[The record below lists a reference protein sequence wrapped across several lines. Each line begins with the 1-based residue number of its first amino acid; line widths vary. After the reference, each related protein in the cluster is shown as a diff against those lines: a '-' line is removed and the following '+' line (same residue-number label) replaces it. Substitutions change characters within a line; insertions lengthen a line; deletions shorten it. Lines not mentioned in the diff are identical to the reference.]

1 MPIHLTFKYF
11 LRTAALFSAIFIV
24 IALTTPTWAITEDV
38 LRRIQDTGSANVIVR
53 IKSDDD
59 RVAWKANHPAWR
71 QKLAV
76 ASALEDVEPSLAAAQ
91 LKNVRT
97 FRTLPFLSASIT
109 QDQFMALIADDSV
122 QSVHLVQLERR
133 VPGSPASV
141 QGTAFENVLGANALL
156 SIDVADAW
164 ADGHEGTGYAVA
176 VIDGGFNTTHPA
188 LVGRVIGA
196 ACFGSHFEGSTENQC
211 PSGQTPEISANAA
224 SNCPL
229 GSDRCD
235 HGTHVAS
242 LAVGND
248 GVNFGVARGAQLVP
262 IDVFSL
268 VTDEEFCGSS
278 EPCEATDSLAVLNAL
293 DYVNENAE
301 ALNIAA
307 VNISVGGS
315 TRDGFCDDDPRK
327 PVIDMLRQKGIAVAI
342 SAGNEGVTGQI
353 TAPACISSALAVGAT
368 NDGTSVASFSN
379 FANTLDFVAPG
390 ISVRGASANGS
401 GFGFR
406 DGTSMAAPQVAGAWA
421 VLRSAF
427 PNGDFDE
434 MESALKTTGVAVT
447 RTGSGITVPKI
458 RVARA
463 IDFLNGRDR
472 RSINNVV
479 SSNTSTL
486 GESFLRF
493 FNSSDEPGSVTVTLR
508 DGRSGATVATW
519 VSPEIPARASRQ
531 FSAQKLESAS
541 SLSANN
547 ALSVDERVYLNLEV
561 ESSFPGF
568 LQHVVWSRNSGVFAN
583 LSSCDSGFSQ
593 DGTLVP
599 NVHASTIG
607 GYVSQL
613 RIVNSG
619 TTTDQAT
626 LIFYNSITGEDVGQ
640 WTSSA
645 ISSGASLEISGP
657 DLESLV
663 PSLGTAVS
671 DGMLQYNVR
680 LENLTGYMQ
689 HVMRNVAIGAL
700 IDMSPKCDLGVAQN

>member
-1 MPIHLTFKYF
+1 MRAAAFIITFGIVI
-11 LRTAALFSAIFIV
+11 TAAS
-24 IALTTPTWAITEDV
+24 PTWAITEDV
-38 LRRIQDTGSANVIVR
+38 LRRIQDSGSANVIVR

-59 RVAWKANHPAWR
+59 RTAWKANHPAWR
-71 QKLAV
+71 QKIAV
-76 ASALEDVEPSLAAAQ
+76 ASAMEDVKPSLAAAQ

-97 FRTLPFLSASIT
+97 FSTLPFLSASIT
-109 QDQFMALIADDSV
+109 QDQYMALIADDSV
-122 QSVHLVQLERR
+122 QSIHLIQRERR
-133 VPGSPASV
+133 EPGSAASI
-141 QGTAFENVLGANALL
+141 QKAAFEGMSGANALL
-156 SIDVADAW
+156 SIDIADAW
-164 ADGHEGTGYAVA
+164 ADGYEGTGYAVA
-176 VIDGGFNTTHPA
+176 VIDGGINTAHPA
-188 LVGRVIGA
+188 LAGRVTGA
-196 ACFGSHFEGSTENQC
+196 ACFSRDFEGNTVNQC
-211 PSGQTPEISANAA
+211 PSGQTPEISAAAA
-224 SNCPL
+224 SNCPA

-248 GVNFGVARGAQLVP
+248 GVNFGVARGARLVP

-268 VTDEEFCGSS
+268 VNDEEFCGSS

-293 DYVNENAE
+293 DYVNQNAE
-301 ALNIAA
+301 SLNIAA

-315 TRDGFCDDDPRK
+315 LRDGFCDDDPRK

-342 SAGNEGVTGQI
+342 SAGNEFATGQI

-368 NDGTSVASFSN
+368 NDGTSVAGFSN

-390 ISVRGASANGS
+390 ISVRGASGAGT

-406 DGTSMAAPQVAGAWA
+406 SGTSMAAPQVAGAWA

-434 MESALKTTGVAVT
+434 MESALKSTGVNVT
-447 RTGSGITVPKI
+447 RSGSGITVPKI

-472 RSINNVV
+472 RSLNNVV
-479 SSNTSTL
+479 SSNASTL

-493 FNSSDEPGSVTVTLR
+493 FNSSSEPGSVTVTLR
-508 DGRSGATVATW
+508 DGQSGETVATW

-531 FSAQKLESAS
+531 FSARHLETAS
-541 SLSANN
+541 SLAANN

-561 ESSFPGF
+561 ESSFAGF
-568 LQHVVWSRNSGVFAN
+568 LQHIVWSRNSGVLAN
-583 LSSCDSGFSQ
+583 LSSCDAGFSQ
-593 DGTLVP
+593 DGTLIS

-607 GYVSQL
+607 GYVSQF

-619 TTTDQAT
+619 NTTDQAT
-626 LIFYNSITGEDVGQ
+626 LVFYNSATGEEIGQ

-645 ISSGASLEISGP
+645 ITSGASLEISGP
-657 DLESLV
+657 ELESLV
-663 PSLGTAVS
+663 PNLGTAVS

-680 LENLTGYMQ
+680 LDNLTGYIQ
-689 HVMRNVAIGAL
+689 HVMQNVAIGAV
-700 IDMSPKCDLGVAQN
+700 IDMSPKCDLGVTQN